1 MNYEGFQWINNW
13 AGQSSLLD
21 GTMLALTNS
30 VPYVAVALLLFLW
43 FSGNNKNN
51 FEKRYTAIYA
61 AFSTIIALLINSI
74 IHLVYYHPRPFMAH
88 HVHLLVN
95 HAADSSFVSDHAVL
109 VFAIAWT
116 ILLRNERI
124 KYPVFIWAILVA
136 VSRIYIGVHY
146 PVDVMGSALIAFG
159 TSMFFIHYSKKWEP
173 MMQIIFRLYNLVTN
187 RLTAIFRH

>member
-21 GTMLALTNS
+21 GTMLAITNS

-51 FEKRYTAIYA
+51 LEKRYTAIYA

-159 TSMFFIHYSKKWEP
+159 TSVFFIHYSKKWEP
-173 MMQIIFRLYNLVTN
+173 MMQIIFRLYSLVTN